1 VNAGRD
7 GIARELAGLP
17 GIVSRLLVLHVPDP
31 HGRCRGCTTA
41 GTGIPGAA
49 WPCSLHFY
57 ASAAEQIRVK
67 ESRSRRPTEQA
78 NR

>member
-1 VNAGRD
+1 MKAGVY

-17 GIVSRLLVLHVPDP
+17 GTVARLLVLHVPDP

-41 GTGIPGAA
+41 GTGMPGAA

-57 ASAAEQIRVK
+57 AAAAQQIQP
-67 ESRSRRPTEQA
+67 RPGNDQA
-78 NR
+78 PR